1 MKAVPQFELG
11 PFMQEFPVVKGIQ
24 QFYLEDSMEKEEEA
38 RKDSVTGYAGR
49 DENLIKQLR
58 CSHSWPVCIFDFTV
72 TKTIHEFFV
81 FKLNVADNSPSIEPI
96 KESTGSD

>member
-38 RKDSVTGYAGR
+38 RKDSFTGYAGR
-49 DENLIKQLR
+49 DENLIK
-58 CSHSWPVCIFDFTV
+58 
-72 TKTIHEFFV
+72 
-81 FKLNVADNSPSIEPI
+81 
-96 KESTGSD
+96 